1 MGILDSGRGKSPQE
15 IAGINTNYGRVTVVM
30 RIDPF
35 QIRSK
40 YNLIYYYIGHK
51 HNNHGDL

>member
-15 IAGINTNYGRVTVVM
+15 IAGINTDYGRVTVVM

-40 YNLIYYYIGHK
+40 YNLIYYYIGH
-51 HNNHGDL
+51 